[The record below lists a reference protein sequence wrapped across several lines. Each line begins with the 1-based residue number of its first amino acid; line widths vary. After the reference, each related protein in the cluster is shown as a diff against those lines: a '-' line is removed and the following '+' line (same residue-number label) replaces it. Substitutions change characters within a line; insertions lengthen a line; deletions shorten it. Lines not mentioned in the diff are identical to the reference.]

1 MGEITV
7 GSNSRHA
14 TVRVSFQKGAT
25 PLDMDLL
32 ERELSTASIL
42 ARWNLRRAAFVH
54 NVDLLRA
61 ALYAQATST
70 SLAESFSAMALYG
83 DARIMAD
90 RLLTSTLN
98 MAGWHQDTPEPNPR
112 PRFKDSM
119 FGDLRLPVNIGQERH
134 GDVLVNLHSGL
145 TIVADADGAERYH
158 WEHLWRETPVPVR
171 GEPWEW
177 ATVDPDDIAVS
188 PADQWW
194 WTQNYTDGAS
204 QYDHGEERRQ
214 RRENLS
220 VPDLPVDLAGI
231 LKNL

>member
-14 TVRVSFQKGAT
+14 NVRISFHKGPA

-32 ERELSTASIL
+32 ERELSTAAVL
-42 ARWNLRRAAFVH
+42 ARWNLRRAGFVH

-61 ALYAQATST
+61 ALYAQATGT
-70 SLAESFSAMALYG
+70 ALHDSFAAMALHG
-83 DARIMAD
+83 DARNIGD

-98 MAGWHQDTPEPNPR
+98 MAGWHQDTPEPTPK

-119 FGDLRLPVNIGQERH
+119 FGGLRLPVNIGKERH
-134 GDVLVNLHSGL
+134 GDVLVNIHSGL

-158 WEHLWRETPVPVR
+158 WEHLWRDDPTPA
-171 GEPWEW
+171 GWSDW
-177 ATVDPDDIAVS
+177 ATVDPDDIALA

-204 QYDHGEERRQ
+204 QYDHGDERRN
-214 RRENLS
+214 RRMNLS
-220 VPDLPVDLAGI
+220 VPDLPVDLSGI